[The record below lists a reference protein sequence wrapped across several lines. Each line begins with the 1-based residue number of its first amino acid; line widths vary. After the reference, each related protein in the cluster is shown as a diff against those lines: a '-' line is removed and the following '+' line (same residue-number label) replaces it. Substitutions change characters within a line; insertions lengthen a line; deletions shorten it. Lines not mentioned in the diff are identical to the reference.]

1 MNKPRISIIVA
12 MDEKRGIGKQNAI
25 PWHVPGE
32 LKRFKEI
39 TTPHP
44 MIMGRK
50 TFESIGKVLPGR
62 PHFIITRDTNYNVEG
77 ATICHSLDEAINK
90 AKELDQEEIF
100 IIGGGEIFKLA
111 MPYADRLYLTLIKGA
126 YEADVFFPDYAK
138 FKNII
143 SHEAKETNG
152 FSYEFLILERNM

>member
-1 MNKPRISIIVA
+1 MQKPRISIIVA
-12 MDEKRGIGKQNAI
+12 MDEKRGIGKHNAI

-62 PHFIITRDTNYNVEG
+62 PHFIITRDIHYKV
-77 ATICHSLDEAINK
+77 ADAVVCHSLDEAIKK
-90 AKELDQEEIF
+90 AKKLDDKEIF

-111 MPYADRLYLTLIKGA
+111 MPHADRIYATRIKGD
-126 YEADVFFPDYAK
+126 YGADVFFPDYPE
-138 FKNII
+138 FKKII
-143 SHEAKETNG
+143 SQDDMETG
-152 FSYEFLILERNM
+152 GYRYTFVTCER

>member
-1 MNKPRISIIVA
+1 MNKPRVSIIVA
-12 MDEKRGIGKQNAI
+12 MDEKRGIGKKNTI

-39 TTPHP
+39 TMPHP

-62 PHFIITRDTNYNVEG
+62 PHFIITRDTNYNVAG

-90 AKELDQEEIF
+90 AKELDGEEIF

-111 MPYADRLYLTLIKGA
+111 MPYVDRLYVTRIKGD
-126 YEADVFFPDYAK
+126 YGADVFFPDYSEFK
-138 FKNII
+138 KNI
-143 SHEAKETNG
+143 SQQDMETERYRYT
-152 FSYEFLILERNM
+152 FFILER